1 MNLQMHS
8 ELDSLIE
15 PASAGLASAAR
26 PSSTRSVMVKSL
38 VKVNVISII
47 SIILLIGNSG

>member
-1 MNLQMHS
+1 MTLQMQS

-15 PASAGLASAAR
+15 PAEASPALAAHLSAALLA
-26 PSSTRSVMVKSL
+26 PAKSL

-47 SIILLIGNSG
+47 SILLLIGNSG

>member
-15 PASAGLASAAR
+15 PTKASPARDVRLSAALQ
-26 PSSTRSVMVKSL
+26 SLAKSL

>member
-15 PASAGLASAAR
+15 PAEAGLALAVRLSAAL
-26 PSSTRSVMVKSL
+26 SILAKSL

-47 SIILLIGNSG
+47 NIILLIGNSG

>member
-1 MNLQMHS
+1 MTLQMPS

-15 PASAGLASAAR
+15 PAEAATAFVARLSAAL
-26 PSSTRSVMVKSL
+26 PVLAKSI